1 MERRLADERA
11 CRATSAIYRAG
22 RSYVLWRLADY
33 FSIMRH
39 ESRSA
44 GSLAQRS
51 PEPVQKQTRHFS
63 SESLG
68 LHALRDLPIFQQW
81 QVEEHLSGCE
91 KCRNR
96 LHRVTEVVAAFR
108 TEICAPSW

>member
-1 MERRLADERA
+1 
-11 CRATSAIYRAG
+11 
-22 RSYVLWRLADY
+22 LADY

-39 ESRSA
+39 DSTGVSN
-44 GSLAQRS
+44 LAKATR
-51 PEPVQKQTRHFS
+51 EPVTKQTQHFS

-81 QVEEHLSGCE
+81 QVEEHLLGCE

-96 LHRVTEVVAAFR
+96 LHRVTEVIAAFR
-108 TEICAPSW
+108 TEVCA